1 MIMQMKRIFLKIDK
15 HHPYVVKDQPK
26 SDKNCKV
33 SNSIPK
39 KRKHTLI
46 SVCYIK
52 NIR

>member
-1 MIMQMKRIFLKIDK
+1 MKRIFLKIDK

-39 KRKHTLI
+39 KKKTYINMCMLYKEHTL
-46 SVCYIK
+46 VV
-52 NIR
+52 